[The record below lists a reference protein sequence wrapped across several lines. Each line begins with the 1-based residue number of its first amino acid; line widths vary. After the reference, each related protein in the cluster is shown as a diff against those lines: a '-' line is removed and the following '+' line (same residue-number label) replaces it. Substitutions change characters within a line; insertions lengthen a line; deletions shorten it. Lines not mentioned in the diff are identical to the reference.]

1 MRVETSCKVL
11 VNSRWEDVV
20 KDLTCKQPEYF
31 NIRHTER
38 GIQTRRT
45 KKVGGNLHCIMAF
58 KKLEERAPMSSGGIT
73 LNFSPP
79 QPPHEDLAS
88 LVDEAASENLDS
100 SDSDYPLTQ
109 DLDGEPSWATKLRVH
124 SPEVWGAVDIENIDT
139 NQLVVEEVDAPLQ
152 THNLQ
157 TDDKT
162 ISAELSHKWSEKFTK
177 RKEAKSDQLSSQNPP
192 TASDDVSDE
201 GFVLVH
207 SAHLTT
213 PEIQVTATLDS
224 DEDTGSSSSTKIKRT
239 GTFTK
244 KRSSLS
250 PTQEESPPSE
260 QKTASGKVSR
270 TGTYKKKSPSL
281 KPSSSELSGE
291 DSDSSV
297 EATNLTSSPFK
308 RSGTF
313 TKKKKPSPRAKDE
326 ADGSELS
333 LDLPSLSHD
342 PAALSGDELSVE
354 ATNLTSSPLKRSGT
368 FTKKKPSPRAK
379 DEADG
384 SELSL
389 DSPSLS
395 HDPAALSGDELS
407 VEATNLTSSPLKRSG
422 TFTKKKP
429 SPRAKDEA
437 DGSELSHDSPSL
449 SHDPAALSGDEL
461 SVEATNLTSSS
472 LKRSGTF
479 TKKKPLLG
487 AKDEADG
494 SELSHDSPSPSHDPA
509 SLSGDEL
516 SVDLDD
522 TLKAEFP
529 EIQIIGVSDGESSC
543 EEAVLTSPSNLKRT
557 GTFTKKRPLLP
568 NSPTV

>member
-1 MRVETSCKVL
+1 M
-11 VNSRWEDVV
+11 

-79 QPPHEDLAS
+79 QPPPEDLAS

-109 DLDGEPSWATKLRVH
+109 DLDREPLWATKLRVH
-124 SPEVWGAVDIENIDT
+124 SPEVWGAVDIENVDT
-139 NQLVVEEVDAPLQ
+139 SQLVVEEVDAPLQ
-152 THNLQ
+152 TQFLQ
-157 TDDKT
+157 TDDKS
-162 ISAELSHKWSEKFTK
+162 ISADLSHKRSGTFTK
-177 RKEAKSDQLSSQNPP
+177 RKEAKSDKLSSP

-201 GFVLVH
+201 GFVLVP

-224 DEDTGSSSSTKIKRT
+224 DEDTGSPSPTKIKRT

-250 PTQEESPPSE
+250 PTQQESPPSE
-260 QKTASGKVSR
+260 QKTASGKVRR

-297 EATNLTSSPFK
+297 ETTNLTSSPLT

-313 TKKKKPSPRAKDE
+313 TKKKPLLRAKDE

-333 LDLPSLSHD
+333 HDSPSHD
-342 PAALSGDELSVE
+342 PASLSGDELSVE

-368 FTKKKPSPRAK
+368 FTKKKPLLRAK

-384 SELSL
+384 SELSH
-389 DSPSLS
+389 DSPS
-395 HDPAALSGDELS
+395 HDPASLSGDELS

-429 SPRAKDEA
+429 LLRAKEEA
-437 DGSELSHDSPSL
+437 DRSELSHD
-449 SHDPAALSGDEL
+449 
-461 SVEATNLTSSS
+461 
-472 LKRSGTF
+472 
-479 TKKKPLLG
+479 
-487 AKDEADG
+487 
-494 SELSHDSPSPSHDPA
+494 SPSHDPA

-543 EEAVLTSPSNLKRT
+543 EEAVLPSPSNLKRT
-557 GTFTKKRPLLP
+557 GTFTKKKPLLP

>member
-1 MRVETSCKVL
+1 M
-11 VNSRWEDVV
+11 

-79 QPPHEDLAS
+79 QPHEDLAS

-162 ISAELSHKWSEKFTK
+162 ISAELSHTRSETFTK

-224 DEDTGSSSSTKIKRT
+224 DEDTGSPSSTKIKRT

-250 PTQEESPPSE
+250 PTQQESPPSE
-260 QKTASGKVSR
+260 QKPASGKVSR

-281 KPSSSELSGE
+281 KSSSSELSGE

-297 EATNLTSSPFK
+297 EATNLTSSPLK

-313 TKKKKPSPRAKDE
+313 TKKKPSPRAKDE

-368 FTKKKPSPRAK
+368 FTKKKP
-379 DEADG
+379 
-384 SELSL
+384 
-389 DSPSLS
+389 
-395 HDPAALSGDELS
+395 
-407 VEATNLTSSPLKRSG
+407 
-422 TFTKKKP
+422 
-429 SPRAKDEA
+429 
-437 DGSELSHDSPSL
+437 
-449 SHDPAALSGDEL
+449 
-461 SVEATNLTSSS
+461 
-472 LKRSGTF
+472 
-479 TKKKPLLG
+479 LLG

-494 SELSHDSPSPSHDPA
+494 SELSHDSSLSRDPA
-509 SLSGDEL
+509 ALSGDEL